1 MATTRNSATP
11 PNEVICFERDHSYY
25 KKGYEYIII
34 IVYFINE
41 HLPYALQFDL
51 TATRNSH
58 VIQRIIDA
66 GNGLGASAIEHKF
79 HDLNEKLKKRTKKQT
94 REGCSC
100 FCIGFHLFI
109 IVCVIGIIA
118 TSILERDYQ
127 FECQSGRICEI
138 LKDKGASKG
147 VMAVMGPLRI
157 SCIVVMIIVI
167 VGGQIYAYTRSSGIS
182 EAYDHEYDTEYD
194 SIIQAEFED
203 WKNLGV
209 IYSCK
214 LGSAK
219 SEDGK
224 RDIRSLTLTLH
235 TDPLTTSTAT

>member
-1 MATTRNSATP
+1 MSTTRNSATQA
-11 PNEVICFERDHSYY
+11 NEVICFEKDHLYY
-25 KKGYEYIII
+25 KRGYEYIII
-34 IVYFINE
+34 ILYFIHE
-41 HLPYALQFDL
+41 HVSYALQFDL

-58 VIQRIIDA
+58 VIQSIIGA

-79 HDLNEKLKKRTKKQT
+79 HDLNEKLKKWTKT

-100 FCIGFHLFI
+100 FGIGFHLLI

-118 TSILERDYQ
+118 TSHRFIYYWHY
-127 FECQSGRICEI
+127 SSPG
-138 LKDKGASKG
+138 
-147 VMAVMGPLRI
+147 VMGPLRI
-157 SCIVVMIIVI
+157 SCIVVMVIVI

-182 EAYDHEYDTEYD
+182 KAYDHEYDTEYD